1 MTALNETGLK
11 YVLQTLKSKIWKEVY
26 PVGSIYMSVNST
38 NPSTLFG
45 GTWEQI
51 QDTFLLASGS
61 TYSAGTTG
69 GEAEHTLS
77 TDELPSH
84 NHGSKSLVG
93 KLQFRAM
100 STGGNNVDV
109 ISGNSI
115 CSYTENGGESWS
127 YSLTRNSTSQKT
139 DVITINATHTHS
151 SVGNNTAHN
160 NMPPYLA
167 VYMWKRTA

>member
-1 MTALNETGLK
+1 MSTLNETGLK

-69 GEAEHTLS
+69 GSA
-77 TDELPSH
+77 DAVVVSH
-84 NHGSKSLVG
+84 NHEPASDGYNFEIHK
-93 KLQFRAM
+93 
-100 STGGNNVDV
+100 N
-109 ISGNSI
+109 
-115 CSYTENGGESWS
+115 NGGCER
-127 YSLTRNSTSQKT
+127 TRAKIDSSGRFTWMGKSGVSSAANSNLSSNGTTSTTGVSGTGK
-139 DVITINATHTHS
+139 
-151 SVGNNTAHN
+151 
-160 NMPPYLA
+160 NMPPYLV
-167 VYMWKRTA
+167 VYVWKRTA

>member
-1 MTALNETGLK
+1 MKLDETGLK
-11 YVLQTLKSKIWKEVY
+11 YVLSLLKVRTPKQIY

-38 NPSTLFG
+38 DPSNLFG

-61 TYSAGTTG
+61 TYTAGATG
-69 GEAEHTLS
+69 GEATHTLS
-77 TDELPSH
+77 TAELPSH

-100 STGGNNVDV
+100 STGVNIVDTY
-109 ISGNSI
+109 SGNSI

-127 YSLTRNSTSQKT
+127 YSLTSNSTSQKT

-151 SVGNNTAHN
+151 NVGSGTAHN

-167 VYMWKRTA
+167 VYVWKRIA